1 MEAISTQRYV
11 IGSPKK
17 VREVVFLVKKLSPRE
32 AYEAL
37 PFSGKR
43 AGEILRK
50 VIGSAMANAR
60 QKGMKEEELIF
71 KEIQVTEGPRLRRF
85 RAGARGMA
93 KPYKKRLSHIRV
105 VLTTKVQ
112 SPKTEVQSDKS
123 VEAKQEKEEIKKG
136 VKTEGKNPEAFSK

>member
-1 MEAISTQRYV
+1 MEAISTQKYV

-17 VREVVFLVKKLSPRE
+17 VREVIPLVKKLSPRQ
-32 AYEAL
+32 AFEAL

-60 QKGMKEEELIF
+60 QKGMKEDELIF
-71 KEIQVTEGPRLRRF
+71 KEIQVTEGPRLKRF

-93 KPYKKRLSHIRV
+93 KPYKKRLSHVRV

-112 SPKTEVQSDKS
+112 SPKTEVQSDKPI
-123 VEAKQEKEEIKKG
+123 ENKQEEKEIKK
-136 VKTEGKNPEAFSK
+136 EGKGKRKSPEASSE